1 MKKSFLPG
9 SPVLLVIALAAI
21 FPLHALAAAGVT
33 QFTSGDTTVRRGNA
47 AADTLSKGRTVDTGD
62 TILTG
67 SNGQAQIRF
76 TDGGLVAVQPNSEF
90 NIRNYADRNDP
101 KTDNFLVDLTRGGMR
116 AITGLIGKRNRDNY
130 KVITRTATVGIR
142 GSSFHLA
149 YNPDGSLSVATE
161 QDAIEVC
168 TAAGCVGLTAGES
181 ARVGSN
187 SVLPSRTN
195 ARASLPIPPLT
206 QDPVVA
212 ANQTRP
218 AGTSAVLPPT
228 QGTGA
233 PVPSAGPVPLPVP
246 AIPSIPFTG
255 VITDLH
261 AAFLNGGGALQL
273 LPSETLGR
281 NTTLDPQMGQPLPD
295 AASITNTALTAYA
308 SADSATG
315 SIQAVGRT
323 TPLASFPGAQ
333 VQDTDFIGW
342 GYWANADRTT
352 SGIAV
357 ALTDVH
363 YIVGRPTPVNQMPGT
378 GPAEYALVGGTAPTA
393 TNGGSSVTG
402 QLVSGSLSA
411 DFTAGQVGV
420 QITTRFGEQSVQFN
434 LPLKAAPNSQPPVLI
449 SGSTFASTEGARVSI
464 NGFFSGNL
472 ANRAGLVYG
481 LDSGNLGRV
490 TGAAGFSQTSS
501 NGLAV
506 LPANLERIPASPL
519 ARN

>member
-47 AADTLSKGRTVDTGD
+47 AADTLSKGRAVDSGD

-101 KTDNFLVDLTRGGMR
+101 KTDNFLVDLARGGMR

-195 ARASLPIPPLT
+195 VRASLPIPPLT

-228 QGTGA
+228 QGPGA
-233 PVPSAGPVPLPVP
+233 PAPLPGVTP
-246 AIPSIPFTG
+246 LPPPWIPSIPFTG
-255 VITDLH
+255 VSTDPR
-261 AAFLNGGGALQL
+261 AAFMNGGGALQL
-273 LPSETLGR
+273 LASEALGR
-281 NTTLDPQMGQPLPD
+281 ITTIDSATGQPLPD

-308 SADSATG
+308 SADSAVG
-315 SIQAVGRT
+315 SIQAVGPT
-323 TPLASFPGAQ
+323 SPLASFPNAQ
-333 VQDTDFIGW
+333 VKDADFIGW
-342 GYWANADRTT
+342 GYWANADRSN
-352 SGIAV
+352 SGVTA

-378 GPAEYALVGGTAPTA
+378 GTAEYALVGGTAPTA
-393 TNGGSSVTG
+393 TNGGSTATG

-420 QITTRFGEQSVQFN
+420 QITTQFGDQSVQFN
-434 LPLKAAPNSQPPVLI
+434 LPLKTAPNAQPPVLI
-449 SGSTFASTEGARVSI
+449 SGSTFASTQGSRVSI

-472 ANRAGLVYG
+472 ANKAGLVYG
-481 LDSGNLGRV
+481 LDHGQLGRV
-490 TGAAGFSQTSS
+490 TGAAGFSQTRS
-501 NGLAV
+501 NGLVV
-506 LPANLERIPASPL
+506 LPANTERATPL
-519 ARN
+519 TALRN